1 MESPA
6 PESLKHTLYVPNR
19 TLMGPGPSNASS
31 RVLDSLSNP
40 ILGHMHPECF
50 EIMDEIKQGI
60 KYLFQTKNTATMC
73 ISGSGHAGME
83 TAFMNLVED
92 GDVVLLGCTGLW
104 GHRAAEMVKR
114 VNGDVR
120 YVEARFGRSLTMK
133 EIEFAFEGHKP
144 QMFFIAQGDS
154 STGILQQ
161 HLKEIGE
168 LCERYNCLF
177 VVDVVASVGGT
188 EFLMDAW
195 KVDMAYAGSQ
205 KVLGAPPG
213 ITPVSFSE
221 RAIARIRARKTYV
234 KSYYFDALLV
244 GQYWNC
250 FDLPRIYHHTISS
263 TLLYGLREALAQFCA
278 LGRKNVIHRHQE
290 CSHRLQCGL
299 QDIGLE
305 MLVPNAND
313 RLPTVNTIKV
323 PAGVEWRKVAEY
335 AMRKYNLEISG
346 GLGPTA
352 EQVFRIGLM
361 GENATYERVDLVLN
375 IMHEAILSTK
385 LKDKSKI

>member
-1 MESPA
+1 
-6 PESLKHTLYVPNR
+6 
-19 TLMGPGPSNASS
+19 
-31 RVLDSLSNP
+31 
-40 ILGHMHPECF
+40 
-50 EIMDEIKQGI
+50 MDDIKAGVQH
-60 KYLFQTKNTATMC
+60 LFQTKNTATMC

-83 TAFMNLVED
+83 TAFVNLVED

-104 GHRAAEMVKR
+104 GHRAAEMIKR
-114 VNGDVR
+114 LNGDIR

-144 QMFFIAQGDS
+144 QIFFVAQGDS

-177 VVDVVASVGGT
+177 VVDTVTSLGGT

-195 KVDMAYAGSQ
+195 KVDMAYTGSH

-221 RAIARIRARKTYV
+221 RAIARIRSRKTLV
-234 KSYYFDALLV
+234 KSYYLDALLV

-263 TLLYGLREALAQFCA
+263 TLLYGLREALAQVCA
-278 LGRKNVIHRHQE
+278 AGRKNVITRHQE
-290 CSHRLQCGL
+290 CSHRLQCGV
-299 QDIGLE
+299 QDIKLE
-305 MLVPNAND
+305 MFVPNAND

-323 PAGVEWRKVAEY
+323 PTGVDWRKVSEY
-335 AMRKYNLEISG
+335 AMTKYNLEISG

-361 GENATYERVDLVLN
+361 GENATFERVDLVLN
-375 IMHEAILSTK
+375 ILHEAIQSTK
-385 LKDKSKI
+385 LQEKSKI

>member
-1 MESPA
+1 MELPA
-6 PESLKHTLYVPNR
+6 PESLKHSLYVPNK
-19 TLMGPGPSNASS
+19 TLMGPGPSNCSQ

-50 EIMDEIKQGI
+50 EIMDEIKAGI
-60 KYLFQTKNTATMC
+60 KYLFQTKNEVTMC

-83 TAFMNLVED
+83 TAIVNLVED
-92 GDVVLLGCTGLW
+92 GDIVLLGCTGLW
-104 GHRAAEMVKR
+104 GHRAAQMVKR

-120 YVEARFGRSLTMK
+120 YVEARFGRSLTFK

-144 QMFFIAQGDS
+144 QVFFIAQGDS
-154 STGILQQ
+154 STGILQP

-168 LCERYNCLF
+168 LCQKYNCLF
-177 VVDVVASVGGT
+177 VVDTVASLGGT
-188 EFLMDAW
+188 EFLMDTW
-195 KVDMAYAGSQ
+195 KVDVAYTGSQ
-205 KVLGAPPG
+205 KTLGAPPG
-213 ITPVSFSE
+213 ITPVSFSD
-221 RAIARIRARKTYV
+221 RAIARIKARKSYI

-250 FDLPRIYHHTISS
+250 FDMPRIYHHTISS

-278 LGRKNVIHRHQE
+278 LGRKRVIHRHQE
-290 CSHRLQCGL
+290 CSHRLQCGV

-305 MLVPNAND
+305 MFVPNAND
-313 RLPTVNTIKV
+313 RLPTVNTIKI
-323 PAGVEWRKVAEY
+323 PAGVDWHKVSEY

-346 GLGPTA
+346 GLGPTV

-361 GENATYERVDLVLN
+361 GENATFERVDLVLN
-375 IMHEAILSTK
+375 IMHEAIQSEK
-385 LKDKSKI
+385 LKEKSKI